1 MTKNINALLHNING
15 NVGAL
20 TYLIQINIKVSIK
33 SYQKLSNIKNNI
45 KFVILLFV
53 TFTKTKTISIFALI
67 SNATNTS
74 VSSMF

>member
-1 MTKNINALLHNING
+1 MTKNINVLLHNIKG
-15 NVGAL
+15 NIRAL
-20 TYLIQINIKVSIK
+20 TYFIQINIKVSIK
-33 SYQKLSNIKNNI
+33 SYQKLSNIKNQI